1 MADIVRTT
9 LGPKSMLKMLLDPMG
24 GIVITNDGNAI
35 LREIDVAHPAAK
47 NMLEL
52 ARSQDEEVGDG
63 TTSVIILAGELL
75 VVAEPFL
82 VRGMHPTVTV
92 NAYHRALEAALE
104 IADRMAIR
112 IDTSNRVEMRDLMR
126 ACIGTK
132 FSSRYGDLICDLA
145 LDAVTRVAV
154 TDSSGR
160 KEIDIKRYAKVEKFP
175 GGELSD
181 CRVLDGVMVEKDAT
195 HPRMRRKIANPRIVL
210 LDCPLEYKKAESAMN
225 LEITK
230 EEDFEA
236 ILKQEEDFI
245 EKICSDI
252 IALKPDLVITEKGVS
267 DLASHFFVKAG
278 ITAIRRI
285 RKTDNLRIGK
295 VSGATVVSR
304 PEELQETD
312 VGTGCGLFELRKMGD
327 EYFMFLEQCS
337 DPKACTILLR
347 GGSKDVL
354 NEFERNLQD
363 AMQVARNVVFE
374 PKLLPGGGATEMAI
388 SAGLAERAKSI
399 EGVGQW
405 PFRAVGAALEV
416 VPRTLAQNAGADVVR
431 VLTELRASKSGGRN
445 PMLGIDGSTGK
456 VADMQA
462 LGILDPFAVRTQ
474 VIKASIE
481 AACMLLRIDDILS
494 GMKVRPPSRPALAR
508 CSSCPRSRLSRC
520 CPASTHPPSLPR
532 PHPLRAMQ
540 NKKYGDEDA
549 RKAGKKP
556 AEELEGAPT
565 LED

>member
-1 MADIVRTT
+1 VRTT

-75 VVAEPFL
+75 VVAEPFI

-104 IADRMAIR
+104 IAENMAIK

-145 LDAVTRVAV
+145 LDAVTKVSV

-236 ILKQEEDFI
+236 ILKQEEVRARRAAA
-245 EKICSDI
+245 
-252 IALKPDLVITEKGVS
+252 ALGGRRV
-267 DLASHFFVKAG
+267 AG
-278 ITAIRRI
+278 RPARRAAG
-285 RKTDNLRIGK
+285 R
-295 VSGATVVSR
+295 A
-304 PEELQETD
+304 
-312 VGTGCGLFELRKMGD
+312 
-327 EYFMFLEQCS
+327 
-337 DPKACTILLR
+337 AR
-347 GGSKDVL
+347 GG
-354 NEFERNLQD
+354 R
-363 AMQVARNVVFE
+363 
-374 PKLLPGGGATEMAI
+374 
-388 SAGLAERAKSI
+388 
-399 EGVGQW
+399 
-405 PFRAVGAALEV
+405 
-416 VPRTLAQNAGADVVR
+416 
-431 VLTELRASKSGGRN
+431 
-445 PMLGIDGSTGK
+445 
-456 VADMQA
+456 
-462 LGILDPFAVRTQ
+462 
-474 VIKASIE
+474 
-481 AACMLLRIDDILS
+481 
-494 GMKVRPPSRPALAR
+494 
-508 CSSCPRSRLSRC
+508 RSRHLAPLSL
-520 CPASTHPPSLPR
+520 AH
-532 PHPLRAMQ
+532 
-540 NKKYGDEDA
+540 
-549 RKAGKKP
+549 
-556 AEELEGAPT
+556 
-565 LED
+565 